1 MFAMQDLTDW
11 HQRITELEERLRPIA
26 NRPVDITK
34 PGWLTLLRHFPHP
47 LDEAAA
53 RPEVESLLT
62 EMVVEYQK
70 CGEESRAAIRK
81 LFERHSAF
89 AWAATLPF
97 APVTEENFRRHLV
110 LFSMKDLGRD
120 TRDAILWLQ
129 DLCQTATAAGVNTAP
144 ILSQIAELSS
154 SENRHGM
161 GSARSLL
168 LEAGSSGV
176 ER

>member
-1 MFAMQDLTDW
+1 MQDLTVWD
-11 HQRITELEERLRPIA
+11 RKITELEERLRPIA

-34 PGWLTLLRHFPHP
+34 PGWLTQLRHTPHP
-47 LDEAAA
+47 LDEAEA
-53 RPEVESLLT
+53 RLEVESLLM
-62 EMVVEYQK
+62 EMIVEYEK
-70 CGEESRAAIRK
+70 CGEESRAAIRE
-81 LFERHSAF
+81 LFERHGAF
-89 AWAATLPF
+89 AWAAALPF
-97 APVTEENFRRHLV
+97 APVTETCFRRHLV

-144 ILSQIAELSS
+144 ILRQIAELSS
-154 SENRHGM
+154 HENRHGL

-168 LEAGSSGV
+168 LKAGSSGV